1 MFNAYLML
9 GYAFGCGGVGTNV
22 LLLSCIFILLLL
34 QKNKISNKNVFFLFN
49 LIYPNQDGSHI
60 LFHKIF
66 TIQLFNM
73 IAFFHVVYFF
83 FYILFLHF
91 ILKFV
96 VS

>member
-34 QKNKISNKNVFFLFN
+34 QKNKISIKNIFYLFN

-60 LFHKIF
+60 LSHKIF
-66 TIQLFNM
+66 TIQLFIM
-73 IAFFHVVYFF
+73 IAFFHVVY
-83 FYILFLHF
+83 LFLYFIFTF
-91 ILKFV
+91 ILTSFV
-96 VS
+96 S